1 MRTSL
6 TILATAFTLAL
17 CISPSFADN
26 QGTTGTNKGMGTS
39 GRGTTTGDPCLNPN
53 RGPNTMDAHGKPC
66 PSMNQGGTHRG
77 DTGGGTMGG
86 DQPRGRLGTGGVID
100 DINSATGGT
109 GGSTTDSTTG
119 VPGGTGGTG
128 TRGNTGGDHG
138 GTGTRGGTR

>member
-1 MRTSL
+1 MRTGL

-26 QGTTGTNKGMGTS
+26 RGPSGTNKGMGTT
-39 GRGTTTGDPCLNPN
+39 GRGTITGDPCLNPN

-66 PSMNQGGTHRG
+66 PSMHQGSKRG
-77 DTGGGTMGG
+77 DMGEDTIG
-86 DQPRGRLGTGGVID
+86 EDQPRGRLGTGGVID

-119 VPGGTGGTG
+119 VPGGTGSRGTM
-128 TRGNTGGDHG
+128 GGDHG
-138 GTGTRGGTR
+138 GTGAKGGTR